1 MRLFGM
7 KDLQKID
14 MMTRREFRLR
24 LKAYELE
31 RIDDEYRIALLAW
44 QMREIEAK
52 KKSGKGYRYVY
63 DTFKKFFDYE
73 KQVNKAMGIRADE
86 NREKTPA
93 DRYLEFMR
101 MKKCQTTT

>member
-1 MRLFGM
+1 MN
-7 KDLQKID
+7 DLDKID
-14 MMTRREFRLR
+14 RMTKREFRLR

-31 RIDDEYRIALLAW
+31 RVDDEYFISFLAW
-44 QMREIEAK
+44 QTREIEAK

-73 KQVNKAMGIRADE
+73 KRINKVMGIKADE
-86 NREKTPA
+86 SRGKTPA

-101 MKKCQTTT
+101 MKKWQTTT